1 MKNKSFSRI
10 FNVIGNEYKNTL
22 VGLIFLLA
30 ISAFVELVSIGII
43 VPIIKILS
51 NPDNLSEYY
60 FMEEAF
66 RYGGDFIY
74 TASAI
79 FLMIYV
85 IKNLYLFWFSYY
97 LNTALEKM
105 QHTIAT
111 RLFHNI
117 IFSDYLKL
125 TSYKKTDLINTMS
138 AELNALVGGYISPFI
153 GLISEFLVT
162 FFLILL
168 LFWYDPS
175 TAIYVIL
182 LNVFVSLLI
191 IYLLKKRITGWG
203 LSRQI
208 ESENMIEVINNS
220 IDGIKE
226 VKIYKREYF
235 VLKKHSTHVKSFVNV
250 NKKISVTNSLPK
262 YILEIVAIVSLL
274 LVVVVTYLE
283 RGIDSILPIFALYA
297 AAAYRIMP
305 GFNRI
310 ITYINQIKFN
320 YPSIDKVNSLYQDLS
335 NKKEEFDTS
344 IRKPRGYKIKINNL
358 VCGYSGASNIINN
371 ISFSIN
377 ENEKIG
383 IIGASGSGKTTL
395 IHCMLGLIKP
405 TKGSVLVG
413 DLNPEKIN
421 NSIFSYVSQ
430 SVFISHK
437 SILENVA
444 FDQDCHEIDI
454 NLVKSSLEK
463 SGLQEYVDSLPMGIH
478 TILGDAGS
486 KISGGQKQRIGI
498 ARALYNKSKII
509 VLDEA
514 TSALDY
520 KTEHNVVQSIYDAA
534 KGKTLIIIAHRIST
548 LKDCDKVIFLKDGEI
563 YCSGT
568 YNDVVHSCDEVK
580 KITKY
585 GKL

>member
-1 MKNKSFSRI
+1 MKNKTFSRI
-10 FNVIGNEYKNTL
+10 FNVVGNEHKNQL
-22 VGLIFLLA
+22 FGLIFLLV

-43 VPIIKILS
+43 IPIIEILS
-51 NPDNLSEYY
+51 NPEKLSNYH
-60 FMEEAF
+60 FMGEIF
-66 RYGGDFIY
+66 RYGGNFVY
-74 TASAI
+74 TAAAI
-79 FLMIYV
+79 FLIIYI
-85 IKNLYLFWFSYY
+85 IKNLYLLWFSYF

-138 AELNALVGGYISPFI
+138 GELNALVGGYISPFAS
-153 GLISEFLVT
+153 LISEFLVT
-162 FFLILL
+162 FLLICL

-182 LNVFVSLLI
+182 LNIIVSLLLI
-191 IYLLKKRITGWG
+191 FLLRKKITEWG

-208 ESENMIEVINNS
+208 ESENMIEGVNNS

-226 VKIYKREYF
+226 VKIHKREHF
-235 VLKKHSTHVKSFVNV
+235 ALKKHSIHVKSFVNV
-250 NKKISVTNSLPK
+250 NKKISVANSLPK

-274 LVVVVTYLE
+274 FVVLITYFE
-283 RGIDSILPIFALYA
+283 RGIESILPIFALYA

-305 GFNRI
+305 SFNRI

-320 YPSIDKVNSLYQDLS
+320 YPSIDKVSSLFQDLS
-335 NKKEEFDTS
+335 NKKEEFD
-344 IRKPRGYKIKINNL
+344 IDIDKPQGYKIMINNL
-358 VCGYSGASNIINN
+358 VFGYSDASNLIDNV
-371 ISFSIN
+371 SFSIN

-383 IIGASGSGKTTL
+383 IIGASGAGKTTL
-395 IHCMLGLIKP
+395 IHCILGLIKP
-405 TKGSVLVG
+405 TMGSVLVG
-413 DLNPEKIN
+413 GLNPEKIN

-430 SVFISHK
+430 NVFIAHK

-444 FDQDCHEIDI
+444 LNQDYHEINI

-463 SGLQEYVDSLPMGIH
+463 SGLQEYVNSLPLGIH

-498 ARALYNKSKII
+498 ARALYNQSKII

-520 KTEHNVVQSIYDAA
+520 KTEHNIVQSIYDAGE
-534 KGKTLIIIAHRIST
+534 GKTLIIIAHRIST
-548 LKDCDKVIFLKDGEI
+548 LKDCDKVIFLKDGKI
-563 YCSGT
+563 FVSGT
-568 YNDVVHSCDEVK
+568 YDEVVHNCDEVK
-580 KITKY
+580 NITKY

>member
-10 FNVIGNEYKNTL
+10 FNVIGNEHKNTL
-22 VGLIFLLA
+22 FGLIFLLV

-43 VPIIKILS
+43 VPIIEILS

-66 RYGGDFIY
+66 RYGGGFVY

-175 TAIYVIL
+175 TATYVII
-182 LNVFVSLLI
+182 LNAFVSLLI

-226 VKIYKREYF
+226 VKIYKREGF
-235 VLKKHSTHVKSFVNV
+235 VLKKHSAHVKSFVNV
-250 NKKISVTNSLPK
+250 NKKISVTNSLPR
-262 YILEIVAIVSLL
+262 YILEIVAIFSLL

-283 RGIDSILPIFALYA
+283 RGIDSILPIFSLYA

-335 NKKEEFDTS
+335 NKKKEFDTS

-371 ISFSIN
+371 ISISIN

-395 IHCMLGLIKP
+395 IHCILGLIKP

-413 DLNPEKIN
+413 DLNSKKIN

-430 SVFISHK
+430 NVFISHK

-463 SGLQEYVDSLPMGIH
+463 SGLQEYVDSLPMGMH

-520 KTEHNVVQSIYDAA
+520 KTEHNVVQSIYDAG

-568 YNDVVHSCDEVK
+568 YDDVVHSCDEVN

>member
-235 VLKKHSTHVKSFVNV
+235 VLKKHF
-250 NKKISVTNSLPK
+250 
-262 YILEIVAIVSLL
+262 
-274 LVVVVTYLE
+274 
-283 RGIDSILPIFALYA
+283 F
-297 AAAYRIMP
+297 
-305 GFNRI
+305 
-310 ITYINQIKFN
+310 
-320 YPSIDKVNSLYQDLS
+320 
-335 NKKEEFDTS
+335 
-344 IRKPRGYKIKINNL
+344 
-358 VCGYSGASNIINN
+358 
-371 ISFSIN
+371 
-377 ENEKIG
+377 
-383 IIGASGSGKTTL
+383 
-395 IHCMLGLIKP
+395 
-405 TKGSVLVG
+405 
-413 DLNPEKIN
+413 
-421 NSIFSYVSQ
+421 
-430 SVFISHK
+430 
-437 SILENVA
+437 
-444 FDQDCHEIDI
+444 
-454 NLVKSSLEK
+454 
-463 SGLQEYVDSLPMGIH
+463 
-478 TILGDAGS
+478 
-486 KISGGQKQRIGI
+486 
-498 ARALYNKSKII
+498 
-509 VLDEA
+509 
-514 TSALDY
+514 
-520 KTEHNVVQSIYDAA
+520 
-534 KGKTLIIIAHRIST
+534 
-548 LKDCDKVIFLKDGEI
+548 
-563 YCSGT
+563 
-568 YNDVVHSCDEVK
+568 
-580 KITKY
+580 
-585 GKL
+585 